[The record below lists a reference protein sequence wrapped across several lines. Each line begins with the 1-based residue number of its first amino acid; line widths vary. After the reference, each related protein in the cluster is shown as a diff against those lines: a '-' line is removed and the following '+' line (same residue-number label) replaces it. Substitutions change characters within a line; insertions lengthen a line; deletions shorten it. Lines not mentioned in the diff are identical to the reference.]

1 MELDGT
7 LASIDVPRRLD
18 VFLLGRFAV
27 AIDGVELAAEHW
39 PSLRATHLV
48 QLLSLQPRHRMTRD
62 EVIDALWPHLEP
74 DAGAANLRKAAHHA
88 RLALGR
94 HDGIVLHAGEV
105 LLWPQR
111 RLTTDAQMFERLSD
125 AALARHDTA
134 ACAAAAAVY
143 GGDLLPGARFEAWT
157 EPTRERLR
165 ARHLQL
171 LRASAQWERLAQL
184 EPEDEPAHRALMQRE
199 LDAGNRAAALR
210 WYAHLRE
217 ALQHTLGVTPDAQTE
232 ALYGRCV
239 AGLQAVG
246 PAFVGRALACA
257 QVSAWLDTAAAQ
269 RPGGIVLRGP
279 AGIGKSAMC
288 REIGARARARGWTVW
303 RVDAAQTGR
312 TYAVISAIT
321 ERLIVEDRS
330 VLDRVGQQARA
341 VLAMLSAQAGPANAL
356 PGPLGRHQVVGAVRR
371 LLMAASPGAHILLQI
386 DDAHLADDADVDVLV
401 QLASAAAPLCVLLAV
416 RPPAAGSALARGLVR
431 LQRAGIV
438 QFVELEPLDDDECC
452 RLVTRAAPASLPED
466 QVMSIARAA
475 EGNPFAA
482 IELAQWAATG
492 ADTRLPGNASEA
504 ITARLCDVP
513 ETALVMLKWLALSS
527 DEFDVG
533 TIEALCA
540 ELQIAALA
548 ALDAA
553 LAAGVLVP
561 AGIRYRFR
569 HELVRQA
576 LIEQV
581 PPHRRLKM
589 HRQIATRLAELDMAP
604 ASIARH
610 WLDAGHPRDAL
621 PWLLAAAREAV
632 RLAAFS
638 DALRHLEPVLEFQA
652 GHAEA
657 LRLRAESL
665 DAMGDPAALAAYRA
679 AADTAGEPGCHDLR
693 AKAAL
698 AQVKL
703 GDPKGALLALEG
715 VRPTS
720 VEGRLC
726 EALAYSGAAALGVGD
741 PAVGTVKAA
750 AARQLAL
757 ESGDTS
763 SLVIASWAQAAAAH
777 ARGELHRSV
786 WADLHETS
794 HVPHLALRVFDGH
807 LCITQ
812 RFLYG
817 ARPYPEVIA
826 FAEALSAEGQRIGAA
841 RGRAFGVTLRGEAEW
856 LQGNLQ
862 AAREH
867 LREGARLH
875 RAIGGPVGEALSL
888 QRLAEVSLHEGRR
901 EEARDLIDEAL
912 DVARQTDIGFHL
924 LDRIYGTRINL
935 HADDPAAALH
945 VMEDASASVRG
956 PLETCPGCRITFA
969 VPAAIAAARAGEL
982 ELADKH
988 EQQCAYLADVVMRL
1002 PAWYAAH
1009 DEVRGHIATARD
1021 RVEESVARFA
1031 AAAARFGAAGQPLDA
1046 ERCRRL
1052 AIDAACGPA
1061 GAPSRAIPTA

>member
-1 MELDGT
+1 MPQSDD
-7 LASIDVPRRLD
+7 APRGLE
-18 VFLLGRFAV
+18 VSLLGGFAV
-27 AIDGVELAAEHW
+27 VIDGVELAAQGW

-48 QLLSLQPRHRMTRD
+48 QLLSLQPRQRMTRD
-62 EVIDALWPHLEP
+62 EVIDALWPQLDP
-74 DAGAANLRKAAHHA
+74 DAGAANLRKATHHA
-88 RLALGR
+88 RQALGR
-94 HDGIVLHAGEV
+94 HDAIVLQAGEV
-105 LLWPQR
+105 LLWPDR
-111 RLTTDAQMFERLSD
+111 PIAVDAQAFERLAD
-125 AALARHDTA
+125 AALTNHDPA
-134 ACAAAAAVY
+134 VCAEAAAAYA
-143 GGDLLPGARFEAWT
+143 GDLLPGARFEPWA
-157 EPTRERLR
+157 ESIRERLR

-171 LRASAQWERLAQL
+171 LRASQQWERLAQL
-184 EPEDEPAHRALMQRE
+184 EPEDEPSHRALMQRE

-217 ALQHTLGVTPDAQTE
+217 ALQHGLGVAPDPQTE
-232 ALYGRCV
+232 ALYEQCV
-239 AGLQAVG
+239 AGLQAAG
-246 PAFVGRALACA
+246 PAFVGRAQECA
-257 QVSAWLDTAAAQ
+257 QVTAWLGMPGAQ

-279 AGIGKSAMC
+279 AGIGKSALC
-288 REIGARARARGWTVW
+288 REIGAQAQARGWVVR
-303 RVDAAQTGR
+303 RVDASQAGR
-312 TYAVISAIT
+312 AYAVVAT
-321 ERLIVEDRS
+321 LAERLILADRS
-330 VLDRVGQQARA
+330 LLDRIGAQARSVMA
-341 VLAMLSAQAGPANAL
+341 QLTPLAAPASAL

-371 LLMAASPGAHILLQI
+371 LLMAAAPGSDVLFQV
-386 DDAHLADDADVDVLV
+386 DDAHLIDDADVDVLA
-401 QLASAAAPLCVLLAV
+401 QLASAGAPLCVLLAT
-416 RPPAAGSALARGLVR
+416 RAPAASSALARGLSR
-431 LQRAGIV
+431 LQRSATV
-438 QFVELEPLDDDECC
+438 QVVDVQPLADEECA
-452 RLVTRAAPASLPED
+452 RLVSRAAPAALPEER
-466 QVMSIARAA
+466 VSRIVGAA

-482 IELAQWAATG
+482 IELARCIAADG
-492 ADTRLPGNASEA
+492 DARLPGNASEA
-504 ITARLCDVP
+504 ITTRLCDVP
-513 ETALVMLKWLALSS
+513 DAALTLLKWLALSS
-527 DEFDVG
+527 DELDVA
-533 TIEALCA
+533 TIEALA
-540 ELQIAALA
+540 TEAQVAAIE

-553 LAAGVLVP
+553 LAARVLIP
-561 AGIRYRFR
+561 SGTRYRFR

-604 ASIARH
+604 ASVAGH
-610 WLDAGHPRDAL
+610 WLAAGHARDAM

-638 DALRHLEPVLEFQA
+638 DALRHLEPVLRFEP

-679 AADTAGEPGCHDLR
+679 AADAAGEPGCHDLR

-703 GDPKGALLALEG
+703 GDPKGAILALEG

-726 EALAYSGAAALGVGD
+726 EALAYSGAAALGAID
-741 PAVGTVKAA
+741 PAIGTAKSAV
-750 AARQLAL
+750 ARQLAL
-757 ESGDTS
+757 ESGDTAA
-763 SLVIASWAQAAAAH
+763 LVVASWAQAAAAH
-777 ARGELHRSV
+777 ARGDLHRSV

-794 HVPHLALRVFDGH
+794 QVPHLALRVFDGH

-817 ARPYPEVIA
+817 ARPYADVIA
-826 FAEALSAEGQRIGAA
+826 FAEALSDEARRIGAA
-841 RGRAFGVTLRGEAEW
+841 RGHAFGITLRGEAEW
-856 LQGNLQ
+856 LAGNLP

-888 QRLAEVSLHEGRR
+888 QRLAEVAMHEGRR
-901 EEARDLIDEAL
+901 EEARNLIDEAL

-982 ELADKH
+982 DLADQH
-988 EQQCAYLADVVMRL
+988 EKQCAYLANVVMRL

-1009 DEVRGHIATARD
+1009 DEVRGHIAAARSPGGND
-1021 RVEESVARFA
+1021 AVKRFA
-1031 AAAARFGAAGQPLDA
+1031 GAAARFREAGQPLDA
-1046 ERCRRL
+1046 QRCDRL
-1052 AIDAACGPA
+1052 ATDVA
-1061 GAPSRAIPTA
+1061 SRAAGPMLS